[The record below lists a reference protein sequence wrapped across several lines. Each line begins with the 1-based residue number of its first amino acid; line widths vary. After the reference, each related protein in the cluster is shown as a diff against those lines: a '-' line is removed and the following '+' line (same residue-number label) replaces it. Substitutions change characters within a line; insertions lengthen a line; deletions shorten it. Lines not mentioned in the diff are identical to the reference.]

1 MFFRCNLNSIGI
13 ETACNE
19 GSDLWLTW
27 QKTAQLVADLMIRY
41 NLDIERVKGHN
52 FYSAKDCPQPMLE
65 NEDEIWWEFI
75 ELCKAEHEAMSTYKD
90 WKFTMESNNPDIV
103 DNTGRV
109 INQPEYDTC
118 VTYTVTCVKGE
129 ETKSITLSSM
139 VPGYY
144 RNLARGER

>member
-1 MFFRCNLNSIGI
+1 
-13 ETACNE
+13 
-19 GSDLWLTW
+19 
-27 QKTAQLVADLMIRY
+27 
-41 NLDIERVKGHN
+41 
-52 FYSAKDCPQPMLE
+52 
-65 NEDEIWWEFI
+65 
-75 ELCKAEHEAMSTYKD
+75 
-90 WKFTMESNNPDIV
+90 MESNNPDIV

-129 ETKSITLSSM
+129 ETKTITLSSM